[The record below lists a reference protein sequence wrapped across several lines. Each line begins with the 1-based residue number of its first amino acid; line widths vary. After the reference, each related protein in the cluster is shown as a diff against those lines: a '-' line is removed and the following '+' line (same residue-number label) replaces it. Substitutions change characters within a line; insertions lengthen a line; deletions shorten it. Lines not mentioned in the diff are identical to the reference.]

1 MAKTFLSPRQQD
13 ALTDR
18 SISLVTGVGRLRP
31 QVSFTQVQAEMK
43 NCGGALDGESPDAN
57 LGKTLVVLHL
67 IEAAYG
73 PELQGFVC
81 G

>member
-1 MAKTFLSPRQQD
+1 MPSLWVSSTMAKTFLSPQQQN

-43 NCGGALDGESPDAN
+43 IAAAALDGECPDAS
-57 LGKTLVVLHL
+57 LGQMLVVRHL
-67 IEAAYG
+67 TEAA
-73 PELQGFVC
+73 
-81 G
+81 